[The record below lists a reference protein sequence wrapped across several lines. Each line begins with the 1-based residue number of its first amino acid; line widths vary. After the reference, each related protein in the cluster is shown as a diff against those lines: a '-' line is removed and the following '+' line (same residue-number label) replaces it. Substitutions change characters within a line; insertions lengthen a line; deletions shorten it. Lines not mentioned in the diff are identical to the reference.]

1 MAQHW
6 AAKAPTEIVERRWPV
21 PLAEG
26 DGISTVTA
34 VGTGVTVNS
43 DDYDLTEA
51 VVVLSGG
58 SAGATGSVEVTVV
71 TVDGNT
77 HVETFYIP
85 IRLTTNAFTYT
96 ARDVVNFALRKVV
109 GNGNDPE
116 STEADD
122 ALERLN
128 DMLADW
134 RMDGCDIGVPAP
146 LALGT
151 TLAIPDEYVS
161 ALKFNLRIACH
172 DHYDAPITAYDAD
185 RADRGK
191 RNIINRL
198 TRFGDLSSPFGLSST
213 NDTVADLF

>member
-1 MAQHW
+1 MAETW
-6 AAKAPTEIVERRWPV
+6 LAKAPTEVVERQWT
-21 PLAEG
+21 LG
-26 DGISTVTA
+26 HLDTISAVSA
-34 VGTGVTVNS
+34 VGTGVTVDS
-43 DDYDLTEA
+43 ADYGLNVA
-51 VVVLSGG
+51 SVMLSGG
-58 SAGATGSVEVTVV
+58 TNQTTASVTVTV
-71 TVDGNT
+71 TTADDRT
-77 HVETFYIP
+77 LTQTFLIA
-85 IRLTTNAFTYT
+85 IRASTNAFAYT
-96 ARDVVNFALRKVV
+96 ARDVVDFALRKIV
-109 GNGNDPE
+109 GNGVSAD
-116 STEADD
+116 SAEADD

-146 LALGT
+146 LTLGT

-191 RNIINRL
+191 RNIVNRL